1 MFRNVNWGGVIVAVI
16 VAELIGFLWY
26 GMLFDEQFMALT
38 GITEE
43 RAAGQEWR
51 MGLGV
56 ANLIVVMLGLGALLP
71 RLGANSYAE
80 GGKWGL
86 FVAVFFACTVT
97 SLGYIYELAAPMLTA
112 LGFGYQILTLTVGGA
127 IIGGLRIGKQA

>member
-1 MFRNVNWGGVIVAVI
+1 MFKSVNWGGVVVAVI

-26 GMLFDEQFMALT
+26 GLLFDAQYMALT

-43 RAAGQEWR
+43 QAAGQEWR

-71 RLGANSYAE
+71 RLNADSYAE

-97 SLGYIYELAAPMLTA
+97 SLGYIYELAPPMLTA
-112 LGFGYQILTLTVGGA
+112 LGFGYQILTLTVGGT
-127 IIGGLRIGKQA
+127 IIGGLRLGRKS